1 MGRYLFVGVMLV
13 SSPILFAQTPS
24 KACCEMKIRAD
35 AETAGLLKVTIA
47 NVNQPPVT
55 IYEGS
60 ADVDFAVRVT
70 SESGEEVNRT
80 EYGRRVLTME
90 HSGHMKDLRTG
101 ESITWE
107 LDLRALFELK
117 SGTYNVAIG
126 REVAVGTARI
136 TLDATA
142 TIKMP

>member
-1 MGRYLFVGVMLV
+1 
-13 SSPILFAQTPS
+13 
-24 KACCEMKIRAD
+24 MK
-35 AETAGLLKVTIA
+35 
-47 NVNQPPVT
+47 QPPVT
-55 IYEGS
+55 IYAGS

-80 EYGRRVLTME
+80 EYGRRVLTKE
-90 HSGHMKDLRTG
+90 HSGHIKELTMG
-101 ESITWE
+101 ESSTWE

-126 REVAVGTARI
+126 REVVVGTARI